1 MLHDKHDSTQRQ
13 ALLKWVEGVVK
24 KHVPDTPKAE
34 LMIKNQKINY
44 KEKNKWQAIII

>member
-24 KHVPDTPKAE
+24 KHVPDTPQSRVNDKKSE
-34 LMIKNQKINY
+34 N
-44 KEKNKWQAIII
+44 

>member
-34 LMIKNQKINY
+34 FWRVVSDMSADSFIDK
-44 KEKNKWQAIII
+44 